1 MSSFKNNFCYSTIF
15 PILDRCVKLEKERK
29 LASSTDVHPKICH
42 EFFKLRN
49 SNLLAASKILLA
61 FFCVLFVVKTF
72 WKMDLGSDN
81 FRNELE
87 NKCASEREIIK
98 GYTGKKLWVSWDER
112 EYKV

>member
-1 MSSFKNNFCYSTIF
+1 M
-15 PILDRCVKLEKERK
+15 
-29 LASSTDVHPKICH
+29 ASTDVHPKICH
-42 EFFKLRN
+42 EFFKLGN
-49 SNLLAASKILLA
+49 PNLLAASKYVQNSLL
-61 FFCVLFVVKTF
+61 FCVLFVVKTF